1 MTNSHKPSPA
11 SPLRRELIGEM
22 EPLNRTQSGAL
33 FYLDDGRE
41 MFQYRADANSIV
53 GPRVANESDKTDHAG
68 EYARF
73 KASLPQPAEP
83 DEPQPSAN
91 DEPEPV
97 QQPRKPG
104 RPRKSE

>member
-1 MTNSHKPSPA
+1 MTNSQPPSPA
-11 SPLRRELIGEM
+11 SPPRREFETVV
-22 EPLNRTQSGAL
+22 EPMNRTQSGAL

-41 MFQYRADANSIV
+41 MFQYRADANSVI
-53 GPRVANESDKTDHAG
+53 GPRRVTERDKTDHAG
-68 EYARF
+68 EYAHFR
-73 KASLPQPAEP
+73 ATLPQPAEP
-83 DEPQPSAN
+83 DEPKPSAS

>member
-11 SPLRRELIGEM
+11 SPLRREPDIVV

-41 MFQYRADANSIV
+41 MFQYRIDANSVV
-53 GPRVANESDKTDHAG
+53 GPRPAAESDKTDHAG

-83 DEPQPSAN
+83 DEPKPSAS

-97 QQPRKPG
+97 QQHRKPG